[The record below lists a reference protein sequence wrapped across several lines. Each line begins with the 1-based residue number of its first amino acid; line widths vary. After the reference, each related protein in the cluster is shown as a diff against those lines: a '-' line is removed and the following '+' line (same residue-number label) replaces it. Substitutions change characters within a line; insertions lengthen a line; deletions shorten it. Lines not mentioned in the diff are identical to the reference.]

1 MFIGQTRSRA
11 TRQADKNN
19 NKTGKNQQTKN
30 KHEGSYKRVHF
41 KGTNKMARYE
51 IGNADFADMAS
62 TGNAE
67 VLFEL
72 GLVYAA
78 GREGEQDMIAAHKW
92 FNLAAY
98 KGYDIAKARR
108 EEIAANMSKEQI
120 AQAQREAREWIT
132 TH

>member
-1 MFIGQTRSRA
+1 
-11 TRQADKNN
+11 
-19 NKTGKNQQTKN
+19 
-30 KHEGSYKRVHF
+30 
-41 KGTNKMARYE
+41 MARYE

-62 TGNAE
+62 SGNAE
-67 VLFEL
+67 VFFEL

-98 KGYDIAKARR
+98 KGLDTAKLRR
-108 EEIAANMSKEQI
+108 EEIAIDMTKAQI

>member
-11 TRQADKNN
+11 TRQNDKNN
-19 NKTGKNQQTKN
+19 NKTDKNQQTKKKN
-30 KHEGSYKRVHF
+30 EGSQIRAHF

-98 KGYDIAKARR
+98 KGFDVAKARR
-108 EEIAANMSKEQI
+108 EEIAADMSKEQI

>member
-1 MFIGQTRSRA
+1 MKRHIIGT
-11 TRQADKNN
+11 D
-19 NKTGKNQQTKN
+19 
-30 KHEGSYKRVHF
+30 
-41 KGTNKMARYE
+41 KMARYE

-62 TGNAE
+62 SDNAE

-78 GREGEQDMIAAHKW
+78 GRDGEQDMIAAHKW

-98 KGYDIAKARR
+98 KGLQTAKTRR
-108 EEIAANMSKEQI
+108 EEIAIDMSKEQI

>member
-1 MFIGQTRSRA
+1 
-11 TRQADKNN
+11 
-19 NKTGKNQQTKN
+19 
-30 KHEGSYKRVHF
+30 
-41 KGTNKMARYE
+41 MARYE
-51 IGNADFADMAS
+51 FGNTDFADMAS
-62 TGNAE
+62 SGNAE

-78 GREGEQDMIAAHKW
+78 GREGEQDMVSAHKW

-98 KGYDIAKARR
+98 KGLEAAKTRR
-108 EEIAANMSKEQI
+108 EEIAIDMSKEQI